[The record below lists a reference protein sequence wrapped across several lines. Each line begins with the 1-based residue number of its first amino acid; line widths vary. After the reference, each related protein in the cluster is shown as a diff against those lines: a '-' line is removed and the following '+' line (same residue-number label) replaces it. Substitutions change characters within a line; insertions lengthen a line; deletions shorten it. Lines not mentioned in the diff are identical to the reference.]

1 VTHSA
6 SVLNAQLILA
16 SLSNDDLIGTVRE
29 RGLTDISRD
38 TVSLTKLQRLD
49 VSSNQLTSLNG
60 LAIPS
65 LTTLKAHHNRIA
77 RLVVA
82 SDFLRSLKS
91 LDVSF
96 NPVKS
101 IGNISGCAHLTA
113 LIISNARLTA
123 LGDALTAVPRLNTL
137 VVSNNELTSLKGV
150 EHLRL
155 LTALSASHNRLDN
168 DVFAAISGAEELRKL
183 RLNSNAGITQLPSR
197 FSLVKLELLDV
208 GKCGL
213 ATLRSARTCQ
223 TLDCLRTLN
232 LMGNACCALKDYA
245 KFCNSLPLSI
255 TSLDSRKRA
264 LAAVVAFSKFE
275 AADDG
280 QESESE
286 DSAQD
291 IDELM
296 RRKKQDRLSKLSEA
310 AAEAKADKKRSA
322 APAASTA
329 AASSK
334 KARTAQPFRPDA
346 VAKAA
351 TFGSW

>member
-1 VTHSA
+1 MTH
-6 SVLNAQLILA
+6 SVLNAQMILA

-49 VSSNQLTSLNG
+49 VSNNQLTSLNG

-101 IGNISGCAHLTA
+101 IGAISGCANLTA

-213 ATLRSARTCQ
+213 ATLRSARACQ

-232 LMGNACCALKDYA
+232 LMGNACCALRDYA
-245 KFCNSLPLSI
+245 QFCNSLPLSI

-291 IDELM
+291 IDALM
-296 RRKKQDRLSKLSEA
+296 QRKKQDRLSKLSEA
-310 AAEAKADKKRSA
+310 AAEAKADKKRST
-322 APAASTA
+322 APAGSSA

-351 TFGSW
+351 NFGSW